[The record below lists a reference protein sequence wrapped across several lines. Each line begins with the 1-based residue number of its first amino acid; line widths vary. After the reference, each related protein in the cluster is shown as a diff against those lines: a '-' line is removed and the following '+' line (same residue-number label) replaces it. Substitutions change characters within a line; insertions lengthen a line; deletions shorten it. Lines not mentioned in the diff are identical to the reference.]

1 MPGRVQVRG
10 WVYRW
15 AAGLMFIQLH
25 GCGGGNSSGSAPPPA
40 SDAIQEPTGIS
51 LYPSTSSGDGSRL
64 FIMVTAVGTAAV
76 RLPLAF
82 DTGSAGITL
91 YAPDIFPSNMVSASG
106 FNFASGQTSISYNGI
121 TVTNQGG
128 TRKYG
133 SATTGRSQTGNIG
146 YAKVTFGDGG
156 GELATDVM
164 PVFLYYAITEN
175 STGQSVPP
183 PPGQRGWFG
192 VNDGVGLISVT
203 GSAEPAS
210 GYPACSPDSNGSCYV
225 VSILKYLHYADG
237 LNAGFILSP
246 SVLQSCD
253 ITMPGSCAASHTLMV
268 GLNGSIEEGFNSAIL
283 TCPPGGYSGTGTIN
297 GYAVCQA
304 GIPDATVTVSGSA
317 SGVLAATVL
326 FDSGTPIMVFN
337 VPTGIT
343 FPDSLPPGTSVM
355 VGTPSGF
362 TYSFSAGAGAT
373 DTLVQPG
380 VATESIIGI
389 GYFTTNS
396 LFIDFTTSTEGWK

>member
-1 MPGRVQVRG
+1 MI
-10 WVYRW
+10 
-15 AAGLMFIQLH
+15 IQFH
-25 GCGGGNSSGSAPPPA
+25 GCGGANSSGSAPPPA
-40 SDAIQEPTGIS
+40 SGAIQEPTGIN
-51 LYPSTSSGDGSRL
+51 LYPSISSGDGNRL

-76 RLPLAF
+76 SLPLAF

-91 YAPDIFPSNMVSASG
+91 YAPDIFPPSMVSTSG
-106 FNFASGQTSISYNGI
+106 FNFASGQTSISYSGI
-121 TVTNQGG
+121 TVTNQAG

-133 SATTGRSQTGNIG
+133 GPMTGRSQTGNIG
-146 YAKVTFGDGG
+146 YAKVTFGDGDRK
-156 GELATDVM
+156 LVTDVM

-175 STGQSVPP
+175 SSGQTVPP

-192 VNDGVGLISVT
+192 VNDGAGLISVT

-210 GYPACSPDSNGSCYV
+210 GYPACSPDSEGSCYV

-246 SVLQSCD
+246 SILESCD
-253 ITMPGSCAASHTLMV
+253 ITVPGGCAPSRSLMV
-268 GLNGSIEEGFNSAIL
+268 GLNGSTEAGLNSVKL
-283 TCPPGGYSGTGTIN
+283 TCPPSGYSGTDTIE

-304 GIPDATVTVSGSA
+304 GISDSTVTVSGAA
-317 SGVLAATVL
+317 SGVLGATVL

-337 VPTGIT
+337 VPAGIA
-343 FPDSLPPGTSVM
+343 FPDSVPPGTSVM

-362 TYSFSAGAGAT
+362 TYSFSAGAGEDPT
-373 DTLVQPG
+373 DTIVQPD
-380 VATESIIGI
+380 VTAQSIIGI